1 VELAQIL
8 RILWARKVWLA
19 IVFVVACLA
28 ALSTGYQIGLGT
40 FKARSHSYG
49 AAKAQFLVD
58 SPRSSLADLTQN
70 TESLA
75 SRAQLYTQYMRSNDV
90 TVEIAQ
96 EAGVDPNRIV
106 TEGPYTTAGGTQ
118 NIPRPPVVR
127 SNEVRGEPQIYRLVF
142 DAQLG
147 LPIVSIYAQAPT
159 AEEAIKLADAS
170 VTGIQRAI
178 SKLEAEEFI
187 PQSDRTEIRELGPA
201 VGGTVN
207 PGVDPIIAGLAFIAT
222 FILGC
227 GIIVA
232 VVTLK
237 RGFRSLRLEA
247 DADVLASRTRSQPPG
262 KPEIR
267 PRNAHR
273 RFRRRSTPAS
283 ISKGRA
289 KSDRGEAL
297 EAAEPQPHDL
307 VIDAIDRLVREG
319 VVDES
324 TAGAWKDTM
333 SEEEPLPT
341 RAS

>member
-1 VELAQIL
+1 MELAQIL
-8 RILWARKVWLA
+8 RILWAHKVWLA
-19 IVFVVACLA
+19 VVFVVACLA
-28 ALSTGYQIGLGT
+28 ALSTGYQIGPGT

-49 AAKAQFLVD
+49 AAEAQFLVD
-58 SPRSSLADLTQN
+58 SPRSSLADLSQD

-90 TVEIAQ
+90 KLEIAK
-96 EAGVDPNRIV
+96 EAGVDPDQIV

-127 SNEVRGEPQIYRLVF
+127 SNEVLGEPQIYRLVF

-159 AEEAIKLADAS
+159 AAEAITLADAS
-170 VTGIQRAI
+170 VTGIQRAV
-178 SKLEAEEFI
+178 SKLEAGEFI
-187 PQSDRTEIRELGPA
+187 PSSDRTEIRELGPA

-227 GIIVA
+227 GVILA

-247 DADVLASRTRSQPPG
+247 DAEMFPSHATSRPPG
-262 KPEIR
+262 KREPR
-267 PRNAHR
+267 PRNLQR

-283 ISKGRA
+283 VSKGRA
-289 KSDRGEAL
+289 NGAPSEAL
-297 EAAEPQPHDL
+297 ETAEPQPRDL

-319 VVDES
+319 VVDEG
-324 TAGAWKDTM
+324 TAGAWKDTI